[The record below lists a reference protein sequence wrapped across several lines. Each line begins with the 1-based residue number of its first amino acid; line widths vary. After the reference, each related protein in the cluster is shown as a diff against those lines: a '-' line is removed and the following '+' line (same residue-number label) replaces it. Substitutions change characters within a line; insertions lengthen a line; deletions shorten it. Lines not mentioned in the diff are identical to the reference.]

1 MMVLEGYVL
10 PWGQMSY
17 WGAQVITDFFTAI
30 PFVGDAITTWLR
42 GDFVIDNAT
51 LNRFFS
57 LHYLLPFVI
66 VGVVAFHV
74 TALHIAGSNNPDGID
89 IKDPQDTVPFTPYFT
104 AKDSVGIGVFLIVW
118 ASFIFFAP
126 NYLGHPDNYIEAQP
140 LSTPAHIVPEW
151 YFLPFYAILRS
162 ITFDVL
168 FLEAKLLGVIAMGA
182 SIMILFI
189 LPWLDTSKVRSAR
202 YRPLYRL
209 FFWVLLV
216 DCIILGIVGAK
227 SPNDLV
233 IPGVEWFEY
242 KTLGLLAT
250 IYYFAHFLVLIPII
264 GKIETPNRTNFNQST
279 SYGRRRLCP
288 CRIGLSGQKGES
300 LMPRFT
306 MKAALAVTFLFSA
319 MTTAANSA
327 EIVSFPKKDWSWQ
340 GVFGTYD
347 RSQLQRGLQAYKS
360 VCAACHG

>member
-1 MMVLEGYVL
+1 M
-10 PWGQMSY
+10 
-17 WGAQVITDFFTAI
+17 
-30 PFVGDAITTWLR
+30 
-42 GDFVIDNAT
+42 
-51 LNRFFS
+51 
-57 LHYLLPFVI
+57 
-66 VGVVAFHV
+66 
-74 TALHIAGSNNPDGID
+74 
-89 IKDPQDTVPFTPYFT
+89 
-104 AKDSVGIGVFLIVW
+104 
-118 ASFIFFAP
+118 
-126 NYLGHPDNYIEAQP
+126 
-140 LSTPAHIVPEW
+140 PEW

-264 GKIETPNRTNFNQST
+264 GKIETPKPLPT
-279 SYGRRRLCP
+279 SISQPVTGGGGFAPAGSASAAKR
-288 CRIGLSGQKGES
+288 E
-300 LMPRFT
+300 
-306 MKAALAVTFLFSA
+306 KA
-319 MTTAANSA
+319 
-327 EIVSFPKKDWSWQ
+327 
-340 GVFGTYD
+340 
-347 RSQLQRGLQAYKS
+347 
-360 VCAACHG
+360 

>member
-1 MMVLEGYVL
+1 MLGVVILLLMMATAFMGYVL

-30 PFVGDAITTWLR
+30 PFIGEGITTWLR

-66 VGVVAFHV
+66 VGVVGFHIV
-74 TALHIAGSNNPDGID
+74 AIHITGSNNPDGID
-89 IKDPQDTVPFTPYFT
+89 IKDPQDTVPFNPYFT

-118 ASFIFFAP
+118 AGFVFFAP
-126 NYLGHPDNYIEAQP
+126 NFLGHPDNYIEAQP

-162 ITFDVL
+162 ITFDIW
-168 FLEAKLLGVIAMGA
+168 FLEAKLLGIIAMGA

-202 YRPLYRL
+202 YRPLFRM

-216 DCIILGIVGAK
+216 DCVILGIVGAK

-233 IPGVEWFEY
+233 FNGIAWFEY

-250 IYYFAHFLVLIPII
+250 IYYFSHFLILLPVL
-264 GKIETPNRTNFNQST
+264 GKIETPKPLPT
-279 SYGRRRLCP
+279 SISKP
-288 CRIGLSGQKGES
+288 VIGGG
-300 LMPRFT
+300 
-306 MKAALAVTFLFSA
+306 SA
-319 MTTAANSA
+319 PAGSATAA
-327 EIVSFPKKDWSWQ
+327 KKEK
-340 GVFGTYD
+340 
-347 RSQLQRGLQAYKS
+347 A
-360 VCAACHG
+360 